1 MPLLDRPHTSETRI
15 TLNAL
20 APYIA
25 ALHQQDLLEEAEI
38 LRRVK
43 LVRGSQP
50 NVPAWRRALGSGARG
65 LSGLFALAARSLDPS
80 VVAKHAEAEHAG
92 PGQDGHG
99 ARAMAA

>member
-1 MPLLDRPHTSETRI
+1 M
-15 TLNAL
+15 NAL

-25 ALHQQDLLEEAEI
+25 ALHQQDLLDEAE
-38 LRRVK
+38 LVRRVK

-50 NVPAWRRALGSGARG
+50 NVPAWRRGLGSGARG

-80 VVAKHAEAEHAG
+80 VEDKPVEAKHTG
-92 PGQDGHG
+92 RGQDGHG